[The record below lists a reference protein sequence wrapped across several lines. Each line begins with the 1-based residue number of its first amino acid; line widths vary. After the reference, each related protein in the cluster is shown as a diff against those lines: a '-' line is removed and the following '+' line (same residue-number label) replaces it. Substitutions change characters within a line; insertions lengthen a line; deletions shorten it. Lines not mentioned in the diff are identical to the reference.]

1 MPYRRKDSDVWWIS
15 YPAPDGRRARES
27 SGTTSLAEA
36 KALEASRR
44 LATHRAKRWGEAPPR
59 TFDEVMLT
67 YLKDTADKKSH
78 ARDLESATRLQAHF
92 TGKAFPI
99 AAEDIAA
106 YKRARAQQPAFKV
119 NRRRKNMP
127 TISQATIAKELW
139 LFSAAI
145 RHCNREYDWQL
156 LNPVSGRVPTPKKA
170 APKWLTIDQVDA
182 LRGAVRRSQHL
193 RDFIEL
199 GLATGMR
206 TDEML
211 SLTWA
216 RVDFG
221 ARLVLFDIDDQK
233 AGIPGSIPLNET
245 ALAVLRARQEYRR
258 ANCPKSEWVF
268 CTRNAES
275 PEAGARLGNIKK
287 TFGRAAE
294 RAGLKASPHCLR
306 HTFASRLVQSGVP
319 ILVVKDLMRHAD
331 VRTTLQYAYLAP
343 ENTRDAIAVLDRFE
357 IPDMK
362 KPALRRA

>member
-1 MPYRRKDSDVWWIS
+1 MPYRRKDSATWWIS
-15 YPAPDGRRARES
+15 YTTSDGRRARES
-27 SGTTSLAEA
+27 SGSTSHAEA
-36 KALEASRR
+36 KALEAERR
-44 LATHRAKRWGEAPPR
+44 LRTHRVKRWGEAPQR
-59 TFDEVMLT
+59 TFDDVLLT

-78 ARDLESATRLQAHF
+78 ARDLECAVHLQRAF
-92 TGKAFPI
+92 TGKVFPI
-99 AAEDIAA
+99 AADDIAT
-106 YKRARAQQPAFKV
+106 YKRDRAKHAAFKV
-119 NRRRKNMP
+119 NRRRKVAP

-145 RHCNREYDWQL
+145 KHCNREYDWQL
-156 LNPVSGRVPTPKKA
+156 LNPVSGRVPTPKKG
-170 APKWLTIDQVDA
+170 APKWLTVDQVNA
-182 LRGAVRRSQHL
+182 LRAAVSRSKHL
-193 RDFIEL
+193 MDFIEL

-211 SLTWA
+211 SLEWS

-245 ALAVLRARQEYRR
+245 ALAVLRDRQTFRR
-258 ANCPKSEWVF
+258 ENCPKSPWVF
-268 CTRNAES
+268 CTKS
-275 PEAGARLGNIKK
+275 KTDPDTGSQLGNIKK

-306 HTFASRLVQSGVP
+306 HTFASRLVQAGIP

-343 ENTRDAIAVLDRFE
+343 ENTREAIAVLDQFE
-357 IPDMK
+357 SAQTK